1 MVNEVVA
8 PLSSVRGV
16 LGLMLP
22 FAPAIGVATYVGIC
36 VNDAMTV
43 QFTLTESVVNV
54 VPASEPPHV
63 PPTAVEKPV
72 LGVTVNERVVPPP
85 AMTGVVG
92 LMVPCA
98 PAEGVI

>member
-16 LGLMLP
+16 FGLMLP

-63 PPTAVEKPV
+63 PPTVAEKPKS
-72 LGVTVNERVVPPP
+72 GVTVNARVRPPP
-85 AMTGVVG
+85 TICGVVG

-98 PAEGVI
+98 PP